1 MGKKRYEII
10 DEEKYLKHS
19 IHDFNRT
26 IESINSLKART
37 PKETLELKLQ
47 SIQRLPRLVFNDG
60 IRYKRCY
67 SRKTAEVWYKEIQ

>member
-26 IESINSLKART
+26 IESINSLNLLFA
-37 PKETLELKLQ
+37 
-47 SIQRLPRLVFNDG
+47 S
-60 IRYKRCY
+60 
-67 SRKTAEVWYKEIQ
+67 SRRA